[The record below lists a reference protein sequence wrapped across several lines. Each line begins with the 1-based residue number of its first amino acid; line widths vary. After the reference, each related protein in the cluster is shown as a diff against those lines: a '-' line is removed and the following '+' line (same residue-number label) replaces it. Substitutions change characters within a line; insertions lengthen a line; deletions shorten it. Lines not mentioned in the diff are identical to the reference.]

1 MIFDSSVEEIGIG
14 PSTGTLTLRKGQ
26 ETPRTTD
33 TVDFGLKLRLRM
45 WSYLLGNLSNHFR
58 EVRSISLRCNLVD
71 MNWLGA
77 SSIILN
83 LLGC

>member
-1 MIFDSSVEEIGIG
+1 MG
-14 PSTGTLTLRKGQ
+14 PSTGILTLRKGQ

-33 TVDFGLKLRLRM
+33 TVGFGLKLRLRM